1 MKTALVTGASR
12 GIGTA
17 CAIALAKMGYNII
30 INYNNSEERA
40 IKLGEIIYDNYLVDV
55 MTFKADVS
63 DKIQVDEMVK
73 TAIERFSK
81 IDVLVNNAGVSLQKL
96 FTDTTFE
103 DWSNVIATNLTSVY
117 NVTHAVLPCMIR
129 EHSGS
134 IVNISSMWGEV
145 GASCE
150 VAYSASKAGVIGLTK
165 ALAKEVALSNIRV
178 NCVSPGVIMTDMMS
192 SFSDEDLELIKEDI
206 PLNELGTAKNVADAV
221 AFLVSDKASYI
232 TGQVISVNGGMVV

>member
-30 INYNNSEERA
+30 INYNNSEEKA
-40 IKLGEIIYDNYLVDV
+40 IKLGEIISDNYLVDV

-73 TAIERFSK
+73 TALERFSK

-192 SFSDEDLELIKEDI
+192 SFSDEDIELIREDI